1 MVLLGDSGQPRGA
14 LGGLVTEPM
23 YRQIA
28 QDLRQQIES
37 GGLPSGG
44 KLPTEQ
50 QLSEKYQA
58 SRNTIRDAIKW
69 LTRRTLVESRPG
81 QGTFVAK
88 RPTPFVITL
97 GTDQETGLGG
107 GEGRAAFSEVE
118 ERCWT
123 ASTST
128 LKVEIQNASG
138 NIKQRLHVPEGTP
151 VISRRQERC
160 IDGAPWSLQTTV
172 YPMEL
177 VARGAVALLAAEDIP
192 GGAIAY
198 LEETLGLVQVGYRDR
213 ILVRAPREE
222 ESAFFD
228 LPDDGLVSVVSL
240 IRTGY
245 QKSEDGPVPFRVT
258 VTVLPADRNQLV
270 INSGEVPDHLSPAAA
285 QLQLAELGNASV
297 PLIVALPR
305 TAAPS

>member
-1 MVLLGDSGQPRGA
+1 
-14 LGGLVTEPM
+14 VTEPM

-37 GGLPSGG
+37 GGLPTGER
-44 KLPTEQ
+44 LPTEQ

-69 LTRRTLVESRPG
+69 LTRRTLVETRPG

-88 RPTPFVITL
+88 RPTPYVITL
-97 GTDQETGLGG
+97 GPDQDTGLGG
-107 GEGRAAFSEVE
+107 DAGKAGFSEVG
-118 ERCWT
+118 ERCRT
-123 ASTST
+123 ASTSK
-128 LKVEIQNASG
+128 LKVEIQSASG
-138 NIKQRLHVPEGTP
+138 TIRERLQVPEGTP
-151 VISRRQERC
+151 VISRRQERY
-160 IDGAPWSLQTTV
+160 IDDAPRSLQTTV

-177 VARGAVALLAAEDIP
+177 VTRGAVALLVAGDIP

-222 ESAFFD
+222 ESRFFD

-245 QKSEDGPVPFRVT
+245 QQSEAGPVPFRVT
-258 VTVLPADRNQLV
+258 TTVLPADRNQLV
-270 INSGEVPDHLSPAAA
+270 INVGDVPDALAAD
-285 QLQLAELGNASV
+285 V
-297 PLIVALPR
+297 PLIVAPPR
-305 TAAPS
+305 TASPA